1 MGSQRQ
7 ADSEIDRGGRQTA
20 CETSRQR
27 DSVSGAQTEQ
37 PKTNILK
44 TIFWLNRC
52 TNQVKKKNPIAM
64 WEELEHLFARCPTMN
79 PQKFSQHI
87 QKLGI
92 ELSQE
97 ALRALFDKYDRD
109 KSGQIDV
116 YEVR

>member
-1 MGSQRQ
+1 
-7 ADSEIDRGGRQTA
+7 
-20 CETSRQR
+20 
-27 DSVSGAQTEQ
+27 
-37 PKTNILK
+37 
-44 TIFWLNRC
+44 
-52 TNQVKKKNPIAM
+52 M

-116 YEVR
+116 YEVCRGC

>member
-1 MGSQRQ
+1 MS
-7 ADSEIDRGGRQTA
+7 DTQTK
-20 CETSRQR
+20 R
-27 DSVSGAQTEQ
+27 
-37 PKTNILK
+37 PKANILK
-44 TIFWLNRC
+44 WPYLGLNC
-52 TNQVKKKNPIAM
+52 CANQVKQKNSIAM

-109 KSGQIDV
+109 KSGQIDI
-116 YEVR
+116 YEVRGES